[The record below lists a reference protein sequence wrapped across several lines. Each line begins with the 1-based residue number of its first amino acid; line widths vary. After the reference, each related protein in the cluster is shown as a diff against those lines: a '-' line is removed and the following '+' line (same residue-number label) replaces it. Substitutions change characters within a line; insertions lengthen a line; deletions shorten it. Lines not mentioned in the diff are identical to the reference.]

1 MTRRLLVLA
10 TALAALL
17 LLPGPAARAEA
28 APEGGGAI
36 TGVVQVENGDT
47 HACAR
52 LTTGRAMC
60 WGTGDANRLGFNGIS
75 DSDRA
80 GFVQGV
86 GDVGRL
92 TQVAQLSLGAD
103 HSCARLT
110 TGQARCWGENQNRQ
124 LGTGDQQDGGPFV
137 VENRTGGPMTG
148 ITAIAAGANHTCA
161 IVAGGQ
167 VRCFGSNVN
176 GQLGDGSIQP
186 RTRAVTVLD
195 VNGSTPLTGAT
206 QISAGSNYTCVRL
219 NTGQARCWGNNT
231 AGQLGRGNNDS
242 RNRPV
247 VVKNGTGTGPLT
259 GVTQLSTGSATTCAR
274 MSDNTAR
281 CWGGDV
287 DGILGNAGAE
297 NASVLPVRV
306 RAVSGAGF
314 LTGVKNISVGSFH
327 ACATVTGNQLRC
339 WGDGN
344 DSQLGTGNVS
354 DRTRP
359 AVVRNV
365 ADTGALLGATQVS
378 SGENFTCARLNNGQA
393 RCWGEDTD
401 GQLGNG
407 AGGTSDTPVVVLTL

>member
-1 MTRRLLVLA
+1 MTRRLLLLA
-10 TALAALL
+10 TALTALL
-17 LLPGPAARAEA
+17 VLPGPVARADA
-28 APEGGGAI
+28 TPEGGGAI

-75 DSDRA
+75 DSNRA

-86 GDVGRL
+86 GDTGQL
-92 TQVAQLSLGAD
+92 TQVAQLSLCAE

-110 TGQARCWGENQNRQ
+110 TGQARCWGENQSRQ

-195 VNGSTPLTGAT
+195 VNGSTPLTGVT
-206 QISAGSNYTCVRL
+206 QITAGSNYTCARL

-231 AGQLGRGNNDS
+231 SGQLGRGNNDS

-247 VVKNGTGTGPLT
+247 VVRNGNGSGPLT
-259 GVTQLSTGSATTCAR
+259 GVTQLSAGASTTCAR
-274 MSDNTAR
+274 MNDNSAR
-281 CWGGDV
+281 CWGSDFNGALGDGGT
-287 DGILGNAGAE
+287 DSS
-297 NASVLPVRV
+297 SVLPVRV
-306 RAVSGAGF
+306 LSVSGGGF
-314 LTGVKNISVGSFH
+314 LAGVKNISVGTFH
-327 ACATVTGNQLRC
+327 TCAAVSGNQLRC

-344 DSQLGTGNVS
+344 DSQLGTGDVS
-354 DRTRP
+354 DRGRP

-378 SGENFTCARLNNGQA
+378 AGEDFTCTRLNNGQA
-393 RCWGEDTD
+393 RCFGQDTD
-401 GQLGNG
+401 GQLGSG
-407 AGGTSDTPVVVLTL
+407 GGGTSDTPVVVLTL

>member
-1 MTRRLLVLA
+1 MTRRLLLLA
-10 TALAALL
+10 TALTALL
-17 LLPGPAARAEA
+17 VLPAPVARAEA
-28 APEGGGAI
+28 EPEGGGPI
-36 TGVVQVENGDT
+36 TDVVQVENGDT

-52 LTTGRAMC
+52 LTNGRAMC

-75 DSDRA
+75 DSSRA
-80 GFVQGV
+80 GFVEGV
-86 GDVGRL
+86 GDTGQL
-92 TQVAQLSLGAD
+92 TQVAQLSLGAA

-206 QISAGSNYTCVRL
+206 QITAGSNYTCVRL
-219 NTGQARCWGNNT
+219 NTGQARCWGSNT
-231 AGQLGRGNNDS
+231 SGQLGRGNNDS

-247 VVKNGTGTGPLT
+247 IVKNAAGTGPLT
-259 GVTQLSTGSATTCAR
+259 GVTQLSAGASTTCAR
-274 MSDNTAR
+274 MSDDSAR
-281 CWGGDV
+281 CWGHDFNGLLGDGGV
-287 DGILGNAGAE
+287 DDNT
-297 NASVLPVRV
+297 VLPVRV
-306 RAVSGAGF
+306 LAVSGGGF
-314 LTGVKNISVGSFH
+314 LGGVKNINVGSFH
-327 ACATVTGNQLRC
+327 ACATVSGNQLRC

-344 DSQLGTGNVS
+344 DSQLGTGDVS
-354 DRTRP
+354 DRNRP

-378 SGENFTCARLNNGQA
+378 AGQDFTCARLNNGQV
-393 RCWGEDTD
+393 RCFGEDSD
-401 GQLGNG
+401 GQLGSG
-407 AGGTSDTPVVVLTL
+407 GGGTSDTPVVVLTL

>member
-10 TALAALL
+10 TALTALL
-17 LLPGPAARAEA
+17 VLPGPAARAEA
-28 APEGGGAI
+28 VPEGSDPI

-60 WGTGDANRLGFNGIS
+60 WGTGDENRLGFNGIS
-75 DSDRA
+75 DSNRA

-86 GDVGRL
+86 GDVGQL
-92 TQVAQLSLGAD
+92 TQIAQLSLGAA

-124 LGTGDQQDGGPFV
+124 LGTGDQNDGGPFV
-137 VENRTGGPMTG
+137 VENRTGGALTG
-148 ITAIAAGANHTCA
+148 VTAIAAGANHTCA

-176 GQLGDGSIQP
+176 GQLGDGSLQP
-186 RTRAVTVLD
+186 RTRPVIVLD
-195 VNGSTPLTGAT
+195 VNGSGALTGAT
-206 QISAGSNYTCVRL
+206 QISAGNNYTCVRL

-231 AGQLGRGNNDS
+231 SGQLGRGNVDS

-247 VVKNGTGTGPLT
+247 VVKNANGTAPLT
-259 GVTQLSTGSATTCAR
+259 GVTQVSAGASTTCAR
-274 MSDNTAR
+274 MSDNSAR
-281 CWGGDV
+281 CWGSDFNGV
-287 DGILGNAGAE
+287 LGNGGVDD
-297 NASVLPVRV
+297 STDLPVRV
-306 RAVSGAGF
+306 LAVSGGGF
-314 LTGVKNISVGSFH
+314 LAGVKNISVGGAH
-327 ACATVTGNQLRC
+327 VCATVSGNQLRC

-344 DSQLGTGNVS
+344 DSQLGTGDVS
-354 DRTRP
+354 DRNRP

-378 SGENFTCARLNNGQA
+378 AGEDFSCARLNNGQA
-393 RCWGEDTD
+393 RCFGQDTD
-401 GQLGNG
+401 GSLGSGGGG
-407 AGGTSDTPVVVLTL
+407 ASNTPVAVLTV